1 MLRDGNSALFPLSAG
16 SVREESDLKFMRC
29 LIDTGKRIW
38 NGADKNKRRYW
49 VSRGLDTFLILTF
62 VIGVS
67 LGMGSVKIGFYMI
80 SFVFICGLPIATVG
94 VILKLTVLASTF
106 RKDKKL
112 FLKTLSSLAGLL
124 ITVGIIGGIY
134 YIGRVM
140 SSVG

>member
-1 MLRDGNSALFPLSAG
+1 
-16 SVREESDLKFMRC
+16 
-29 LIDTGKRIW
+29 
-38 NGADKNKRRYW
+38 
-49 VSRGLDTFLILTF
+49 
-62 VIGVS
+62 
-67 LGMGSVKIGFYMI
+67 MGSVKIGFYMI

-94 VILKLTVLASTF
+94 VILKLTVLVLTF

>member
-1 MLRDGNSALFPLSAG
+1 MLRDGTSALFPLSAG

-38 NGADKNKRRYW
+38 NGADKRRYW

-106 RKDKKL
+106 RKDKKV

-134 YIGRVM
+134 YIGKVM